1 MNYEYRFINEK
12 YVLHDEGEP
21 IGQPLDEVAIAL
33 DKDSG
38 TLHKHGSPEYVE
50 KWCKAARMKFRSH
63 GYHDMATQLVV
74 ISGRFEIEEINR
86 CISISGYA
94 GKFYERIVEL
104 THGHLAQLAAQTWP
118 PQSV

>member
-50 KWCKAARMKFRSH
+50 KWSKAARMKYQSC
-63 GYHDMATQLVV
+63 GCNDMATQLVV
-74 ISGRFEIEEINR
+74 ISGRFSLEDLNR

-94 GKFYERIVEL
+94 GKLYKR
-104 THGHLAQLAAQTWP
+104 LANVAPVTPVIINSA
-118 PQSV
+118 